1 MSDKL
6 LRDFSHLFLTL
17 LRLLLYEVVILLTLQ
32 REYGESAIALTCD
45 SRVKSEKCKVKSGP
59 FGK

>member
-1 MSDKL
+1 MSNKL

-17 LRLLLYEVVILLTLQ
+17 LRLRLYEVVILLTSQ
-32 REYGESAIALTCD
+32 SEYGESAIVLAYD
-45 SRVKSEKCKVKSGP
+45 SLVKNEKCKVKSRP